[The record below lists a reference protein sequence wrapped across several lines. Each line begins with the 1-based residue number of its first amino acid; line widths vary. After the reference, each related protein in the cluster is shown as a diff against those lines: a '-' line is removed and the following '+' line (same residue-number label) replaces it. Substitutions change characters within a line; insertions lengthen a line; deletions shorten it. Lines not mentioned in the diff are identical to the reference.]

1 MTMQRPCADI
11 SYCIGYPEIDII
23 LDMNG
28 FLGLPRDL
36 MRRTIT
42 MYLWI
47 AYLSAVC
54 LALIGCGVEEDLLVF
69 AATSLRD
76 PLTEVSEHYKSESG
90 VNVDLSFGASQSL
103 AQQIASGAPAD
114 VFISAGI
121 GPVHFL
127 EQRELASIPDSSSLR
142 LLSNELV
149 VVARDERGGIDSLK
163 SLTSDAIERIAL
175 ADPALAPAGA
185 YAEEALRSAG
195 VWDRLRDKILL
206 GKDVRAAMTY
216 VEVGNADAGIV
227 YRTDALSSDSLK
239 VAYSVD
245 PALHSTVIYPAVAV
259 NGSSNTGDASE
270 YLEYLSS
277 DEAIS
282 VFRRFG
288 FSETMFRRLGLSK
301 LPPE

>member
-1 MTMQRPCADI
+1 MLVA
-11 SYCIGYPEIDII
+11 
-23 LDMNG
+23 
-28 FLGLPRDL
+28 
-36 MRRTIT
+36 
-42 MYLWI
+42 
-47 AYLSAVC
+47 AVC
-54 LALIGCGVEEDLLVF
+54 LALVACGGEKDLLVF

-76 PLTEVSEHYKSESG
+76 PLTEVSEHYESENG
-90 VNVDLSFGASQSL
+90 VNVNLSFGGSQSL

-114 VFISAGI
+114 VFMSAGI

-127 EQRELASIPDSSSLR
+127 EQRALASIPDSRSLR

-149 VVARDERGGIDSLK
+149 VVTRDESGGLDSLK

-216 VEVGNADAGIV
+216 VAVGNADAGIV
-227 YRTDALSSDSLK
+227 YRTDALSSDSLD

-245 PALHSTVIYPAVAV
+245 PALHSTIIYPAVAV
-259 NGSSNTGDASE
+259 NGSSNSGDASQ
-270 YLEYLSS
+270 YVEYLSS
-277 DEAIS
+277 EEAIS
-282 VFRRFG
+282 IFRRFG
-288 FSETMFRRLGLSK
+288 FSETMFRRLELSK

>member
-1 MTMQRPCADI
+1 MQCLYADI
-11 SYCIGYPEIDII
+11 SCCVGYPEIDII
-23 LDMNG
+23 LGMNG

-42 MYLWI
+42 IYLWI
-47 AYLSAVC
+47 ASLSAVC

-76 PLTEVSEHYKSESG
+76 PLTEASEHYESESG
-90 VNVDLSFGASQSL
+90 VNVDLSFGGSQSL

-127 EQRELASIPDSSSLR
+127 EQRGLTSIPDSRSLR
-142 LLSNELV
+142 LMSNELV
-149 VVARDERGGIDSLK
+149 VVTRDESGRVDSLK
-163 SLTSDAIERIAL
+163 SLTSDAIKRIAL
-175 ADPALAPAGA
+175 ADPDLAPAGA
-185 YAEEALRSAG
+185 YAKEALLSEG
-195 VWDRLRDKILL
+195 IWDGLQNKLLL

-227 YRTDALSSDSLK
+227 YRTDALSSDSLE

-245 PALHSTVIYPAVAV
+245 SALHSTVIYPAVAV
-259 NGSSNTGDASE
+259 NGSPNKSDASE
-270 YLEYLSS
+270 YIEYLSS
-277 DEAIS
+277 EEAIS
-282 VFRRFG
+282 IFRRFG
-288 FSETMFRRLGLSK
+288 FSETMFRRMGLSK
-301 LPPE
+301 LPSE

>member
-1 MTMQRPCADI
+1 MLVA
-11 SYCIGYPEIDII
+11 
-23 LDMNG
+23 
-28 FLGLPRDL
+28 
-36 MRRTIT
+36 
-42 MYLWI
+42 
-47 AYLSAVC
+47 AVC
-54 LALIGCGVEEDLLVF
+54 VALVACDGEEDLLVF

-76 PLTEVSEHYKSESG
+76 PLTEISERYERESG
-90 VNVDLSFGASQSL
+90 VNVNLSFGGSQSL

-127 EQRELASIPDSSSLR
+127 EQRGLASIPDSRSLR

-149 VVARDERGGIDSLK
+149 VVTRDESGGIDSLK

-185 YAEEALRSAG
+185 YTEEALRSAG

-216 VEVGNADAGIV
+216 VEIGNADAGIV
-227 YRTDALSSDSLK
+227 YRTDALSSDSLE
-239 VAYSVD
+239 VAHSVD
-245 PALHSTVIYPAVAV
+245 PALHSTIIYPAVAV

-270 YLEYLSS
+270 YIEYLSS
-277 DEAIS
+277 EEAIS
-282 VFRRFG
+282 IFRRFG
-288 FSETMFRRLGLSK
+288 FSEIMFRRMELSK